1 MYLLLIWSQ
10 SWRLLTFF
18 PLFTSSDENGEEEM
32 NREAVNALLLLLK
45 ESRESEL
52 HRFQGPQIHNLPSS
66 EGQKR
71 ARRDVPARKDLPHMD
86 RRRAPCSV
94 RSPFSL
100 LSDSICAYLPSPQV
114 ASGWIQPWRCLWIL
128 RPGNIAFWSQL
139 CGSMLS
145 KGWPLQRHETACT
158 GKGTR
163 RVSTF
168 SPKLIFAFF
177 ATPAKRAWHVN

>member
-1 MYLLLIWSQ
+1 MRCCFCWKKAAKASSIVFKGLRFTICLLRKAKSEL
-10 SWRLLTFF
+10 
-18 PLFTSSDENGEEEM
+18 EEM
-32 NREAVNALLLLLK
+32 C
-45 ESRESEL
+45 
-52 HRFQGPQIHNLPSS
+52 LP
-66 EGQKR
+66 EKICHTWTGGVR
-71 ARRDVPARKDLPHMD
+71 HARWEN
-86 RRRAPCSV
+86 
-94 RSPFSL
+94 PFSL

-177 ATPAKRAWHVN
+177 ATPAKKAWHVN